1 MNRSVLLTLV
11 LIGFVAGCSRHEEAA
26 NTPESAASPP
36 AAMTEPAPAETLPS
50 EPAPGKAVPGEQVP
64 AEAAPSEIPPSASAP
79 ATPAE
84 EPVAEDAGAAE
95 GCNAEPVQN
104 LVGQLYTPELGEQAR
119 VTSGARVERA
129 LRPGQIV
136 TMEFRADRLSFT
148 LDEKGRISAVNCG

>member
-11 LIGFVAGCSRHEEAA
+11 LIGVVAGCSRREQTATA
-26 NTPESAASPP
+26 PESAASPP
-36 AAMTEPAPAETLPS
+36 AATTEPAP
-50 EPAPGKAVPGEQVP
+50 GQAVPGEPIP
-64 AEAAPSEIPPSASAP
+64 AEAAPSEVPPSASAP
-79 ATPAE
+79 ATPAD
-84 EPVAEDAGAAE
+84 EPVAEEDADAAD

-104 LVGQLYTPELGEQAR
+104 LVGQVYTPELGEQAR
-119 VTSGARVERA
+119 VTAGARVERA